1 MGFLQRLFHGRNG
14 VDQLNI
20 ALFLASMGLNL
31 LSRVLFQ
38 NFLSSVAYGLLFLC
52 VFRMISRNVEKR
64 QRENFWFQTRLQALR
79 VRGPKKDKANFRYF
93 KCPGCGQQMRV
104 PKGRGNVKITCSKC
118 GQVFYKKV

>member
-1 MGFLQRLFHGRNG
+1 MGFLQRFFYGRNG

-20 ALFLASMGLNL
+20 ALFLASFGLNL

-64 QRENFWFQTRLQALR
+64 QRENLWFQTRFQALR
-79 VRGPKKDKANFRYF
+79 VRGPKKDKANFCYL
-93 KCPGCGQQMRV
+93 KCPGCRQQMRV

-118 GQVFYKKV
+118 GLVFYKKV